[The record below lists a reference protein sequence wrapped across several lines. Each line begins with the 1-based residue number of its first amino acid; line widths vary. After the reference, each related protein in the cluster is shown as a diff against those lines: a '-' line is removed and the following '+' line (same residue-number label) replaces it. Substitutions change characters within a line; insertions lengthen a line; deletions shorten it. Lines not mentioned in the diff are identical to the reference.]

1 MAALDVDPT
10 DFSFE
15 IKFMMDEYTPS
26 EEEDLD
32 ERNYMERNNLLRQ
45 ITNRGGPFPYVSEKF
60 KANIQKIMSK
70 FDFFNKFLPQPVLDA
85 MALREDEQFQ
95 HYALKR
101 ITNPSE
107 KYPFIPVSE
116 ILKTLRFLYNILWF
130 AKPPLRR
137 FCHGDLSESNIV
149 YNPPYLFIIDYQP
162 GHVREIQEGDDH
174 LIYRDF
180 VDFLFSIETHNK
192 KHDPSYS
199 VIDAI
204 NSADLESRPELV
216 NFKNMTMLLPAMP
229 YNCSAGSP
237 LDQDDPTTTQ
247 RLKEYFDT
255 ILRRGGKSRKR
266 KRKIKRKSF
275 RNK

>member
-1 MAALDVDPT
+1 MAAMDVDPT

-15 IKFMMDEYTPS
+15 FNFMPDEYTPDP
-26 EEEDLD
+26 EEDLNEID
-32 ERNYMERNNLLRQ
+32 YAERDHLLRQ

-60 KANIQKIMSK
+60 KANIQKIMSRN
-70 FDFFNKFLPQPVLDA
+70 FDFFNKFLPQPLFDA
-85 MALREDEQFQ
+85 MTLQEGEPFQ

-137 FCHGDLSESNIV
+137 FCHGDLTESNIV

-162 GHVREIQEGDDH
+162 GHVKELSEENDH

-192 KHDPSYS
+192 KHDSSYS
-199 VIDAI
+199 VIDAV
-204 NSADLESRPELV
+204 NSADLESRPDLV
-216 NFKNMTMLLPAMP
+216 NFRNMTMLNPAMP
-229 YNCSAGSP
+229 YNCSSGTP
-237 LDQDDPTTTQ
+237 LDQDDPMTTQ
-247 RLKEYFDT
+247 RLKSYFDT

-266 KRKIKRKSF
+266 KIKRKSF

>member
-1 MAALDVDPT
+1 MDVDPT

-15 IKFMMDEYTPS
+15 IKFMPDEYKPNP
-26 EEEDLD
+26 EEDLNEID
-32 ERNYMERNNLLRQ
+32 YADRDHLLRQ

-60 KANIQKIMSK
+60 RVNIQKVLSK
-70 FDFFNKFLPQPVLDA
+70 FNFFNHFLPPPLLDA
-85 MALREDEQFQ
+85 MALREDESFQ
-95 HYALKR
+95 HYKLKR
-101 ITNPSE
+101 ITNTASE

-116 ILKTLRFLYNILWF
+116 ILKTIRFLYNILWF

-137 FCHGDLSESNIV
+137 FCHGDLTESNIV

-162 GHVREIQEGDDH
+162 GHVRELNEGDDH

-192 KHDPSYS
+192 KHDPSYN
-199 VIDAI
+199 VIDAV
-204 NSADLESRPELV
+204 NSADLESRPDLV
-216 NFKNMTMLLPAMP
+216 NFRNMTMLNPAMP
-229 YNCSAGSP
+229 YNCSSGTP

-247 RLKEYFDT
+247 RLTSYFDT

>member
-1 MAALDVDPT
+1 MVEPT

-15 IKFMMDEYTPS
+15 FKFMMDEYKPS
-26 EEEDLD
+26 EEDLG
-32 ERNYMERNNLLRQ
+32 EQNYADRENLLKQ

-60 KANIQKIMSK
+60 KANIQKIMSRN
-70 FDFFNKFLPQPVLDA
+70 FDFFNKFLPQPFLDSVT
-85 MALREDEQFQ
+85 LQEEEKFQ

-107 KYPFIPVSE
+107 KYPFIPVFE

-137 FCHGDLSESNIV
+137 FCHGDLTESNIV
-149 YNPPYLFIIDYQP
+149 YNPPYLFIVDYEP
-162 GHVREIQEGDDH
+162 GHVKEIQEGYDH

-204 NSADLESRPELV
+204 NSANLESRPELV
-216 NFKNMTMLLPAMP
+216 NFKNMTMLNPAMP
-229 YNCSAGSP
+229 ENCRAGTP
-237 LDQDDPTTTQ
+237 LDDDDPTTTQ
-247 RLKEYFDT
+247 RLKAYFDT
-255 ILRRGGKSRKR
+255 ILSTRGGKSRKR
-266 KRKIKRKSF
+266 KRKVKRKSF